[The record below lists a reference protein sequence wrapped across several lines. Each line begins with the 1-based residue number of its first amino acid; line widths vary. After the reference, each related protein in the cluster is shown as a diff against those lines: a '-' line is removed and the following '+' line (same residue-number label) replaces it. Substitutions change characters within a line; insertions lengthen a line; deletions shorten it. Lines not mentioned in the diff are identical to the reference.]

1 MQLDAFTYSDLSI
14 FHRDETY
21 SVFHKLDFTT
31 TIGGRLA
38 LEDVFRNPHSQLEDI
53 LSTQEAIQIILNNL
67 DQWPSGITNGTI
79 LMIEKFLGY
88 QLDPVP
94 KKTTA
99 FECYLYRVVHLSD
112 YSRITFSIGHFQTFL
127 KVMHQLCGLLN
138 KPNAPQNLKAIV
150 SKIKRLLSPQP
161 VQQLL
166 SKKADES
173 FSVMENVSNGGFFH
187 QQFRSQLFELI
198 DIFSQLDAWYSMAV
212 AMKSFKL
219 NFPLFIKQDQ
229 PVLEASGLYH
239 ILLDKPMPYN
249 IKMDPSTNFIFLTG
263 ANMAGKSTFIKAV
276 GLSVFLAHLG
286 MGVPALNFKLS
297 LFDGILSNINVTDN
311 LVKGESY
318 FYNEVQRIKHTI
330 LKINDGKKW
339 LVLIDELFKGT
350 NIQDAMRCSTEVV
363 QGLIRINQALFV
375 LSTHLYEIGESLQ
388 KFPNISFNYFETLFE
403 DEQLK
408 FSYQLKEG
416 ISNDR
421 LGYHILKR
429 EGVVDLLQS
438 LGK

>member
-1 MQLDAFTYSDLSI
+1 MQLDAYTYSDLSI
-14 FHRDETY
+14 FHRDENY

-31 TIGGRLA
+31 TIGGSAA
-38 LEDVFRNPHSQLEDI
+38 LEEVFRNPYRKYEDI
-53 LSTQEAIQIILNNL
+53 LSSQQAIQLILNNL

-79 LMIEKFLGY
+79 LMLEKFIAY
-88 QLDPVP
+88 QLDPTP
-94 KKTTA
+94 KKTTV
-99 FECYLYRVVHLSD
+99 FECYTYRIVHLSD
-112 YSRITFSIGHFQTFL
+112 YSRITFSIVHLQTFF
-127 KVMHQLCGLLN
+127 KVMNSLCKLFNNDDAPSMLKSMFERINKLISLTTVQQFLN
-138 KPNAPQNLKAIV
+138 KKEG
-150 SKIKRLLSPQP
+150 
-161 VQQLL
+161 
-166 SKKADES
+166 ES
-173 FSVMENVSNGGFFH
+173 FSIVENVTYGGFFH
-187 QQFRSQLFELI
+187 QQYRTQIFELI
-198 DIFSQLDAWYSMAV
+198 EIFSQLDALYSMAV
-212 AMKSFKL
+212 AMKHFDL
-219 NFPLFIKQDQ
+219 HFPVFLQKDEPI
-229 PVLEASGLYH
+229 LEANGLYH
-239 ILLDKPMPYN
+239 LLLDNPEPYN
-249 IKMDPSTNFIFLTG
+249 ISMDPQTNFIFLTG

-286 MGVPALNFKLS
+286 MGVPATSFTLS

-311 LVKGESY
+311 LIKGESY

-350 NIQDAMRCSTEVV
+350 NIQDAMRCSSEVI
-363 QGLIRINQALFV
+363 QGLIRINQALYI
-375 LSTHLYEIGESLQ
+375 LSTHLYEIGEDLQ
-388 KFPNISFNYFETLFE
+388 RFPNISFNYFETLFQ
-403 DEQLK
+403 DDQLK